1 MKMKCKIFLTLLMV
15 IALAFAGCGFH
26 RSTGNVSQTENSS
39 QATANNQK
47 HAASFAD
54 FRNALKSAGY
64 LEINVLKTKY
74 ADAIAAD
81 GLSGQSLR
89 EAAKAD
95 GIIGTY
101 VSYNKSYHQNIDRLL
116 KRYSSDRYGVRQR
129 TECEIY
135 ELELHGLDLQVL
147 VENGIP
153 TGGHVIFYL
162 FDDEESATEFMIG
175 ENDPSIWEPGDLSI
189 SEDAGENY
197 SKVMVTYSLEYDG
210 LKTWF
215 KACVSRVENT
225 VLEVVCPADCPVYN
239 IVDILGY

>member
-1 MKMKCKIFLTLLMV
+1 MKMKCRIFLTLLMV
-15 IALAFAGCGFH
+15 IALAFAGCGSH
-26 RSTGNVSQTENSS
+26 RSTGNVSQTENSA
-39 QATANNQK
+39 QATADNQK

-95 GIIGTY
+95 GIIGAYT
-101 VSYNKSYHQNIDRLL
+101 SYNTSYHNSIDSWIARYPK
-116 KRYSSDRYGVRQR
+116 KRGGVRQY
-129 TECEIY
+129 TQCVFY
-135 ELELHGLDLQVL
+135 ELDLLEL
-147 VENGIP
+147 VEIRHP
-153 TGGHVIFYL
+153 TGVYAYFYL
-162 FDDEESATEFMIG
+162 FDDEEYATEFVTEQTDLSELESG
-175 ENDPSIWEPGDLSI
+175 GLSI

-197 SKVMVTYSLEYDG
+197 SKVVATSNFEGDSL
-210 LKTWF
+210 

-225 VLEVVCPADCPVYN
+225 VLMVGGPVDCPVCS

>member
-1 MKMKCKIFLTLLMV
+1 MKMKCRIYLTLLMV

-26 RSTGNVSQTENSS
+26 RSTGNASQTENSA
-39 QATANNQK
+39 QATVDNQK

-81 GLSGQSLR
+81 GLSGQTLK

-95 GIIGTY
+95 GIVGAYT
-101 VSYNKSYHQNIDRLL
+101 SYNKSYHSTIDSWIS
-116 KRYSSDRYGVRQR
+116 RYPTRRGGVRQY
-129 TECEIY
+129 TQCVIY
-135 ELELHGLDLQVL
+135 ELDLLEL
-147 VENGIP
+147 VEIRHP
-153 TGGHVIFYL
+153 TGVYAYFYL
-162 FDDEESATEFMIG
+162 FDDEEYATEFVTEQTDLSELESG
-175 ENDPSIWEPGDLSI
+175 GLSI

-197 SKVMVTYSLEYDG
+197 SKVVATSNFEGDSL
-210 LKTWF
+210 

-225 VLEVVCPADCPVYN
+225 VLMVGCPADCPVYN